1 MAKINSV
8 WFWRKFMV
16 DKSAAKGGTRPSKN
30 VCAND
35 VVRTTTT
42 ATGACEERKYTTKS

>member
-1 MAKINSV
+1 
-8 WFWRKFMV
+8 MV

-35 VVRTTTT
+35 VITV
-42 ATGACEERKYTTKS
+42 ATGVRENIQ